1 MVWWIALI
9 VGVAL
14 AGGIGLVVGIF
25 GTIENVV
32 SRGRFEWK
40 GRSYRL
46 QMMRLRDA
54 STGGVME
61 FEDDPLKASVK
72 RMFADGSLDGEV
84 ARAIRRNKQRN
95 MV

>member
-25 GTIENVV
+25 GTTELIVN
-32 SRGRFEWK
+32 RGRFEWK

-46 QMMRLRDA
+46 QMMRLRDT
-54 STGGVME
+54 STGGIMDI
-61 FEDDPLKASVK
+61 EDDPLKASVK
-72 RMFADGSLDGEV
+72 RMFAEGALDGEI
-84 ARAIRRNKQRN
+84 ARVIRRNKLRN
-95 MV
+95 MA